1 MSSPWSLLSP
11 GNPDQP
17 VAQPLARLS
26 PSSPA
31 LSACRD
37 HDPAAT
43 WLGPGFGELDDDDG
57 DLAGLED
64 ADDTDPDDLAPLP
77 TLPPFAPPF
86 PLLPPLVTTVH
97 IRRHQLAPRVHSASF
112 TLVWRRPTSS
122 PWRILVVAL
131 TTLALTAASAFA
143 SHYLFSKLLD

>member
-1 MSSPWSLLSP
+1 MTSPWSR
-11 GNPDQP
+11 NPDQSI
-17 VAQPLARLS
+17 ARLS

-43 WLGPGFGELDDDDG
+43 WLGPGFGELPDLDEPD
-57 DLAGLED
+57 DLADLED

-97 IRRHQLAPRVHSASF
+97 LRRHQLAPRVHSASF
-112 TLVWRRPTSS
+112 TIVWRKPTSS
-122 PWRILVVAL
+122 PLRIIVVAIA
-131 TTLALTAASAFA
+131 TLALTAASAFA
-143 SHYLFSKLLD
+143 SHFLFSKLLD